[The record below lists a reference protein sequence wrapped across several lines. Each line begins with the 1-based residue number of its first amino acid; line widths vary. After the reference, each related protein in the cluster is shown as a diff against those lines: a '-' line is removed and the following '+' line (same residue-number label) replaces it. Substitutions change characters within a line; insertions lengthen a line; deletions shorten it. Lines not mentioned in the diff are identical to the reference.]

1 MSRSLIAAAT
11 AALSLTLCAQVFA
24 QGAEHKG
31 TIVIPSS
38 SIEKASDVG
47 KRSHTNIRM
56 FVPAEGFKS
65 PQPMTGAP
73 PYTGYF
79 YETPASIGCI
89 YKLTKAVAGCNPN
102 TVTVN
107 PTGGSKAI
115 AIVDAYD
122 DPNAAADLTYFSNQF
137 GLPAPNFSVVYA
149 SGTKPAG
156 NSGWELEESLDI
168 EWAHAMAPG
177 AKIYLVEAAT
187 NNNSDLFL
195 AVQKASSL
203 VSAAGGGEVSM
214 SWGGS
219 EGSGETSYDSYFTT
233 SGIVYFASSG
243 DSAGTIYPS
252 TSPNVVAAGGTT
264 LRRNPATGAFIS
276 EVAWVDGGGGASSV
290 ELRPSYQSA
299 ISSIVGGARGVPDLS
314 AIADPNTGVWVYDSG
329 NGGWWIVGG
338 TSVSSPMLAGIVN
351 RAGSFATSSHAELT
365 TIYGNMNVSDGFQE
379 HNMGNVR
386 PVHGLHGESRMGFL
400 HGCRQPEG
408 LHRQVRKLQT
418 TIILNRP
425 CFRAGP
431 DFFAPPLAGGLH

>member
-1 MSRSLIAAAT
+1 MRRSLIAAAT

-47 KRSHTNIRM
+47 KRSHTNLRM
-56 FVPAEGFKS
+56 FVPADGFKS

-73 PYTGYF
+73 PFSGYF

-89 YKLTKAVAGCNPN
+89 YKFTKAVAGCNPN
-102 TVTVN
+102 TVTAN

-177 AKIYLVEAAT
+177 AKIYLIEAAT
-187 NNNSDLFL
+187 NNNSDLFA
-195 AVQKASSL
+195 AVQKANSL

-233 SGIVYFASSG
+233 SGIVYFASAG

-252 TSPNVVAAGGTT
+252 VSPNVVAAGGTT
-264 LRRNPATGAFIS
+264 LRRDASTGAFIS
-276 EVAWVDGGGGASSV
+276 EVAWVDGGGGQSLV

-299 ISSIVGGARGVPDLS
+299 ISSIVGSARGVPDMS

-329 NGGWWIVGG
+329 NGGWYIVGG

-351 RAGSFATSSHAELT
+351 RAGSFATSSNAELT
-365 TIYGNMNVSDGFQE
+365 TIYGNMTSTADFKNTTWGMCGPY
-379 HNMGNVR
+379 MGYTA
-386 PVHGLHGESRMGFL
+386 
-400 HGCRQPEG
+400 
-408 LHRQVRKLQT
+408 K
-418 TIILNRP
+418 
-425 CFRAGP
+425 AGW
-431 DFFAPPLAGGLH
+431 DFCTGIGSPKGYTGK